1 MTTMP
6 DVAGGWLRSLLG
18 ALGGDFG
25 RDILYLGVAGYSYT
39 HLGCFGARGG
49 AGGGAKS
56 LENGFHQ
63 SGLPN

>member
-1 MTTMP
+1 
-6 DVAGGWLRSLLG
+6 VGYFIFGCS
-18 ALGGDFG
+18 GD
-25 RDILYLGVAGYSYT
+25 SYT